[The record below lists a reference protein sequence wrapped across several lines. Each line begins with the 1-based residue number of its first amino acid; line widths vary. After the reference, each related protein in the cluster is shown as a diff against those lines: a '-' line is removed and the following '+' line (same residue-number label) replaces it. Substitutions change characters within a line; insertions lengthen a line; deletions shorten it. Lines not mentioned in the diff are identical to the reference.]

1 MCSFLLFHLKE
12 NCIILEV
19 LWTVLT
25 QRARELTFARMA
37 HVVLGGAVLVILWV
51 VRWLD
56 GDSRACFGSVP
67 WFIQFK
73 LELL

>member
-1 MCSFLLFHLKE
+1 
-12 NCIILEV
+12 
-19 LWTVLT
+19 
-25 QRARELTFARMA
+25 MA

-51 VRWLD
+51 VRQLD
-56 GDSRACFGSVP
+56 GDSRACFGSLP